1 MEINL
6 LFCSVLK
13 SSVIKRV
20 VLMMSLNF
28 HETQCRLNNVFLS
41 LIIKVS
47 VYKLYPIKKTILKQ
61 PFDPF
66 KPLYLNIYL
75 TPRAL

>member
-1 MEINL
+1 MLYFVSRVNNDSITMSYFCKLCVYTEINL

-28 HETQCRLNNVFLS
+28 HETKCWLNNVFLTF
-41 LIIKVS
+41 IIKFS
-47 VYKLYPIKKTILKQ
+47 VYKL
-61 PFDPF
+61 
-66 KPLYLNIYL
+66 
-75 TPRAL
+75 